1 MWEGSVSMSVEMLF
15 RWWWLGYMTFQQ
27 SCQPLLCFTA
37 VTGVEV
43 RGQKDE
49 REGERSGWKQ
59 DTLSMKTSSGSG

>member
-1 MWEGSVSMSVEMLF
+1 MAWEHDFPAILPASLF
-15 RWWWLGYMTFQQ
+15 
-27 SCQPLLCFTA
+27 CFTA

-59 DTLSMKTSSGSG
+59 DTLRV